1 MELRIKMN
9 FTNLK
14 ISKVVILGLIVIV
27 LGSVGFYVSVQAKTF
42 GLKDGVGYFK
52 GHTMCISKNG
62 SPDKS
67 GNQTCVKGDSSSSD
81 FYVLPIKSSKMAI
94 PTSIKSA
101 DALYSLLYDSNKS
114 NKAQKNTG
122 SAFIVN
128 TMLGRNASGKG
139 KDVSDGDWADIK
151 ARLDSLDAKKQ
162 IKWSGNENVCT
173 NSYYTDAYYKNGS
186 KKTNEDDAFYT
197 GKSSCRNESMIRFY
211 NDSGKLVYVL
221 DRYCANPMG
230 DSIGELPK
238 APEWDLSTSSSS
250 SVASTSPGYTITW
263 THTVKNNGPDATDRT
278 IKYHYQNRD
287 GLGNGSGSNNTVSS
301 GLDNGKSKSFTS
313 TYDITQN
320 DVGNNLCRSTVASPK
335 AWDNNG
341 STESSTSCV
350 YIPYNYV
357 FTPNISADVGAV
369 ETGTPFNVT
378 PSITPN
384 NDPKRTKS
392 QDTQWR
398 ITQIVVAP
406 GKTVPNPAGGISG
419 GEPCGTFFKALPD
432 ASCSYINS
440 GTSVFNENGGWQ
452 SGAMVAANNVI
463 TGDFTAGTHV
473 CYAFSIQPR
482 ASSDGQWAHSVP
494 VCLVIGKKPK
504 VQITG
509 GDLWVKGLIKTSTSD
524 KNLAGVNR
532 RFGSWD
538 EYSVSAAG
546 LVTGFASGSAFA
558 GSGLIFDPINGDA
571 CIYSQIIFTN
581 AGNSSCTRTS
591 VIGNYISSHKIP
603 DVAASFVVNTN
614 DATHNLGDSPTI
626 DLSANNL
633 LGSYRAIG
641 NITVTGGGAGKV
653 INKGQWIVINA
664 PTANV
669 TISGDINYTSEV
681 LKSITD
687 IPQVIIIARTI
698 SVSKDVKNIDA
709 WLIALSDGTLG
720 SGEVNTCSAVAKDVN
735 IDINTCEQPLVVNG
749 PVMADKLYLRRT
761 AGSGTGTD
769 HSGDPAE
776 VFNLRAD
783 VYLWALSRADSGS
796 HVQTVHTTELP
807 PRF

>member
-1 MELRIKMN
+1 M
-9 FTNLK
+9 
-14 ISKVVILGLIVIV
+14 ISKRVKLYKKLLLVFLTVVIVSAMPIEIAQAKVLGTDKCYDSVFNPKTGKTTKVWNNSYEGYFTQKCASKPWNKQGNVINGGVHDTNAAGLIKS
-27 LGSVGFYVSVQAKTF
+27 LHSWYSGGGQN
-42 GLKDGVGYFK
+42 GVG
-52 GHTMCISKNG
+52 
-62 SPDKS
+62 
-67 GNQTCVKGDSSSSD
+67 
-81 FYVLPIKSSKMAI
+81 A
-94 PTSIKSA
+94 
-101 DALYSLLYDSNKS
+101 
-114 NKAQKNTG
+114 
-122 SAFIVN
+122 AFIVK
-128 TMLGRNASGKG
+128 TMLGKNSKGGGKSITQGEWDDVEARLKALDSSGKI
-139 KDVSDGDWADIK
+139 DWSASID
-151 ARLDSLDAKKQ
+151 R
-162 IKWSGNENVCT
+162 CTT
-173 NSYYTDAYYKNGS
+173 NSYYQSENKDDSFYKRD
-186 KKTNEDDAFYT
+186 TLC
-197 GKSSCRNESMIRFY
+197 GKDPAIKFA
-211 NDSGKLVYVL
+211 GGYVL
-221 DRYCANPMG
+221 DKNCANPLG
-230 DSIGELPK
+230 SLGPLEKPDWKI
-238 APEWDLSTSSSS
+238 STST
-250 SVASTSPGYTITW
+250 SVSVDSASPGYKLTW
-263 THTVKNNGPDATDRT
+263 THNVKNEGPDTTTSD

-301 GLDNGKSKSFTS
+301 GLDKGKSKSFTS